1 MSCPA
6 GYTNIINARQEFDLN
21 FYSALR
27 SLGFRATIQR
37 RRVWIDG
44 DEAHY
49 FDLAL
54 EKGLMRFRR
63 FKEGVL
69 ARADAAREER
79 TS

>member
-1 MSCPA
+1 MKCPP
-6 GYTNIINARQEFDLN
+6 GYTNIVNARQEFDQN
-21 FYSALR
+21 FHGALR

-54 EKGLMRFRR
+54 EKSLMRFRR
-63 FKEGVL
+63 FKQDVL
-69 ARADAAREER
+69 ARAATMQEGRP
-79 TS
+79 